1 MRVHGT
7 SRFVAAFVAGQR
19 AAERSLCRAC
29 SSREGRSGPL
39 ARAGLL
45 LPRRCGR
52 EGAGRPPPREKAAAL
67 IYEVLASTKNE
78 VLRRGQDTGAAARG
92 WSRKG
97 RGGPSL
103 NGDQEI
109 ETVIKEKRCGPAP
122 APADGWGRPAGGERS
137 AHHPARP
144 QPSPTGPPCGL
155 WGARR
160 LEGWEGATG
169 TQVAG
174 TWGHPPMGR
183 GAECVS
189 RPASR

>member
-1 MRVHGT
+1 M
-7 SRFVAAFVAGQR
+7 SRLLLARGAQR
-19 AAERSLCRAC
+19 
-29 SSREGRSGPL
+29 PL
-39 ARAGLL
+39 KARAGLL

-78 VLRRGQDTGAAARG
+78 ALRRGQDTGAAARG

-122 APADGWGRPAGGERS
+122 APAHGWGRPAGGERS

-144 QPSPTGPPCGL
+144 QASPTVPPAGS
-155 WGARR
+155 G
-160 LEGWEGATG
+160 EPGGWRA
-169 TQVAG
+169 
-174 TWGHPPMGR
+174 GR
-183 GAECVS
+183 GPQVRRSPEPGDILPRGGELNVS
-189 RPASR
+189 HVRPVADVTPFTPKR